1 MSKHKTFEW
10 ISPLRYADQNFLEV
24 LVHDFTI
31 CRKPEN
37 GGFSL
42 NLEFGPESPAIWH
55 RRGKDEVHEKLI
67 TDFSRKSRKY
77 GAELESFFFENK
89 LGRYDFKKKKFPFRY
104 CSGGALPIIT
114 IGGKQYYRLHWRD
127 IHPVGWNITNGGS
140 DSLPE
145 MLDPARIIKRE
156 LFEELVV
163 FDLKS
168 DPPCRL
174 VLGET
179 DIGGDAFP
187 SDAWRLWH
195 ARIESQRSNI
205 NSAAFT
211 NKPLPCG
218 WLHGPDDLTVTYRGT
233 GPSDHLPHCADGFV
247 LNINAEDF
255 GIEVDRVVRIDLPE
269 TAVICD
275 GELIS
280 GCLLNSPIGL
290 FEVQATH
297 EALQK
302 GSLDFRPDI
311 LFFDAK
317 RHNPANLE
325 KVVKAFLEEKRR
337 NGLLPDIEI
346 RQLKEAEAKGQKFD
360 LCPASRTIIRRCMG
374 LVARDTAPKVNKV
387 DVFLS
392 FASEDQARAQEVH
405 DWLVA
410 HGKRRVF
417 FSPESIRESDF
428 TNAIFTALEQAR
440 NLVVVGT
447 KLDHLRKNWVSYECR
462 SFFNKKM
469 REQNGNRQIFTVL
482 PGLSAKTMPPAP
494 LDDFTIIACSEESL
508 AKNLKVLLASLR

>member
-67 TDFSRKSRKY
+67 TNFSEKSRKY

-89 LGRYDFKKKKFPFRY
+89 LDQYDFNDQTFPFRY

-114 IGGKQYYRLHWRD
+114 IGEKQYYRLHWRD

-140 DSLPE
+140 DSLVE
-145 MLDPARIIKRE
+145 MLDPSRIIKRE

-168 DPPCRL
+168 NPPCRL

-179 DIGGDAFP
+179 GIGGDAFP
-187 SDAWRLWH
+187 SEAWRLWH
-195 ARIESQRSNI
+195 AHIMSRKRNI

-218 WLHGPDDLTVTYRGT
+218 WLHGPDDLTVTYHGT
-233 GPSDHLPHCADGFV
+233 GPSDHLPHCADGFL

-280 GCLLNSPIGL
+280 GYLLNSPIGL
-290 FEVQATH
+290 FEVQAMR
-297 EALQK
+297 EAIQK
-302 GSLDFRPDI
+302 GSTDFRPDI
-311 LFFDAK
+311 LFFNAE

-346 RQLKEAEAKGQKFD
+346 RQLEEADAKGQKFD
-360 LCPASRTIIRRCMG
+360 LCPVSRTVIRRCME
-374 LVARDTAPKVNKV
+374 LVARDTSPDIGEL

-392 FASEDQARAQEVH
+392 FASEDEEHAQKVH
-405 DWLVA
+405 DWLMS
-410 HGKRRVF
+410 HGKHRVF
-417 FSPESIRESDF
+417 FSPESIRESNF
-428 TNAIFTALEQAR
+428 TRAIFTALEQAR

-447 KLDHLRKNWVSYECR
+447 KLDHLRKNWVSYECL
-462 SFFNKKM
+462 SFFIKMM
-469 REQNGNRQIFTVL
+469 REQNGKRQIFTVL
-482 PGLSAKTMPPAP
+482 PGLSADTTPPAP
-494 LDDFTIIACSEESL
+494 LDVSTVIACSEESL
-508 AKNLKVLLASLR
+508 AENLEVLLASLG